1 MVTDTAAIKKPRK
14 VRTIKA
20 AAAAKKANRRQRD
33 TPTTARVDASRL
45 NSDGVLVVCVDDV
58 LTKNE
63 RHRLVLI
70 NIGRDKSGRPKFR
83 AGTKEGELAE
93 AFKSAVR
100 SAAEAAGFILGARTI
115 ASAVWSLEV
124 VSVWPSERHLD
135 SLPMSI
141 ANGDSDS
148 ALPMMRDAMQC
159 AGLIDDD
166 MRIISNSARSHYEKG
181 QRRTV
186 AILTRISPA
195 AHDAEVKRILAV
207 EAATLAC

>member
-1 MVTDTAAIKKPRK
+1 MTDTKPVKNPRRP
-14 VRTIKA
+14 RTIKA
-20 AAAAKKANRRQRD
+20 TAAAKKANRRQRD
-33 TPTTARVDASRL
+33 TPTTARVDASRFD
-45 NSDGVLVVCVDDV
+45 SDGVIVVCVDDV

-63 RHRLVLI
+63 RHRLVVI
-70 NIGRDKSGRPKFR
+70 RMGGGKSR
-83 AGTKEGELAE
+83 AGTKESAVAD
-93 AFKSAVR
+93 AFKAAVR

-115 ASAVWSLEV
+115 ADAVWSLEV

-135 SLPMSI
+135 SLPISI

-181 QRRTV
+181 QRRTI

-207 EAATLAC
+207 EAAALAC